1 MRRTRSG
8 AQGAALLL
16 GIAALFLWGRSARAS
31 TNPRPIIE
39 VYDPETGALEAS
51 SEYDAYDPAR
61 GRAEPALEPWIPIT
75 MPEATAAYDA
85 DDLMSAFLAMIRRA
99 EVGGWDDARR
109 YTTFYA
115 GAQFRNLSDHP
126 VATKEMRGVRLS
138 DAMCRAA
145 GFAPGCVSTAA
156 GAYQFILPTWQRLR
170 AAGAGGPGSPR
181 LPDFSPASQ
190 DEAARRLVR
199 QIGADALLQQGR
211 LSEAI
216 QKAGSQWAS
225 LPGSRAGQNPRSM
238 DTVVGWFSEALETI
252 AG

>member
-8 AQGAALLL
+8 AQGAAILVGL
-16 GIAALFLWGRSARAS
+16 AALFLWGRSARAS
-31 TNPRPIIE
+31 VNPSPSPE
-39 VYDPETGALEAS
+39 VT
-51 SEYDAYDPAR
+51 SEYDTPQ
-61 GRAEPALEPWIPIT
+61 PWT
-75 MPEATAAYDA
+75 DVVMPEVTAAYTA

-109 YTTFYA
+109 YTTFY
-115 GAQFRNLSDHP
+115 GNTQFRGMSDHP
-126 VATKEMRGVRLS
+126 VATKEMRGVRLK
-138 DAMCRAA
+138 DEWCRAV
-145 GFAPGCVSTAA
+145 GLAPGCVSTAA

-211 LSEAI
+211 LTDAI
-216 QKAGSQWAS
+216 ARAGTQWAS
-225 LPGSRAGQNPRSM
+225 LPGSTARQPQRSM
-238 DTVVGWFSEALETI
+238 DTVVGWFSEALEAI

>member
-8 AQGAALLL
+8 AQGAAILL
-16 GIAALFLWGRSARAS
+16 GLAALFLWSRSARAS
-31 TNPRPIIE
+31 VNPSPSPAID
-39 VYDPETGALEAS
+39 VYDGPAP
-51 SEYDAYDPAR
+51 EYDIPQ
-61 GRAEPALEPWIPIT
+61 PWT
-75 MPEATAAYDA
+75 DVVMPEVTAAYTA

-109 YTTFYA
+109 YTTFYG
-115 GAQFRNLSDHP
+115 GAQFQGMSDHP

-145 GFAPGCVSTAA
+145 GLGPGCVSTAA
-156 GAYQFILPTWQRLR
+156 GAYQFILPTWQMMR

-199 QIGADALLQQGR
+199 RIGADALLQQGR
-211 LSEAI
+211 LTDAI
-216 QKAGSQWAS
+216 ARAGTQWAS
-225 LPGSRAGQNPRSM
+225 LPGSTARQPQRSM
-238 DTVVGWFSEALETI
+238 DTLVGWFSEALEAI